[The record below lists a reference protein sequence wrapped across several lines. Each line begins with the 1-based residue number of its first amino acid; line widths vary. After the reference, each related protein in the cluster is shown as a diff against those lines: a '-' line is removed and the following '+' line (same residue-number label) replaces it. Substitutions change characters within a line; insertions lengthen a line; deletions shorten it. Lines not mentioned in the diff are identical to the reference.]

1 VSTRYDIADAVDWHG
16 CYDDGWGDFIIEGHP
31 EIIESLFGHIPQ
43 EESAYKHP
51 AKFAKGLIERIVLH
65 GLSEGWWAA
74 NDLIGDPFG
83 GVALGGLVCAYNDL
97 RWLGVEL
104 EQAFV
109 DLGRANI
116 DLHRQR
122 LTNGGLPIPKIVQGD
137 SRRFAEIV
145 AEAQGVVTS
154 PPWTGNV
161 EGHIGAHKF
170 KDAEAFAD
178 YMLAQ
183 DAKNPAIH
191 ARSRK
196 ALIASF
202 NRDKDKNYG
211 TSPGQIASLPE
222 GNADA
227 VVTSPPYAG
236 ISPEKS
242 GSGINI
248 EKQWETYRASGGGL
262 SLKGFAE
269 QQARH
274 SEGYGS
280 SPGQIASLPDGNAD
294 AVVTSPPYISGG
306 HHPDQTGSWG
316 GQLCDHE
323 HKGLGSKESA
333 GYGHEDGQIG
343 QLPPGQ
349 VDSVL
354 TSPPWADNPEAPPLP
369 PGRTRDTSDPR
380 QHGAAGPQYLS
391 GNTPGNLGNLPS
403 GGFPLDTCGQGRT
416 MEMDTQ
422 VPHGCTD
429 DKNSGPTDATSAPA
443 DLGIP
448 SAGAALVSE
457 DTRCND
463 TAKTVG
469 SRSGAMQNPSA
480 AARAQASVP
489 TEPGKSDQSGGA
501 EASPSS
507 LAPTTTAG
515 AAAAKNGVGRDGSRN
530 AAKPS
535 SATETDVSGVG
546 TLSDCGST
554 TSKTQKKPVANGIT
568 PSPTSKRSA
577 SRAISRNTLGS
588 DAMCADATPVELP
601 SSPRRT
607 MPSSAAV
614 RVAGKV
620 TKRSDADL
628 REGQLDGAVTS
639 PPYEGTVIAGGNHP
653 TEVARIKRK
662 VAAGEMSE
670 ASMRKTFTPASQQAI
685 DDYGDSYGQIGK
697 EQGETYWSAMRLVYD
712 QCLLSLKPGGVMAV
726 VVKSYVKK
734 GELVDLPSQTWK
746 LLLHL
751 GFEPVQRIRAWLV
764 KEHKTTGLFGQE
776 EVERKERKGFFRR
789 LAEKKGAPPID
800 WEEVLV
806 VRKSLT
812 DGPGKAIKDD
822 LPLLKELEK

>member
-222 GNADA
+222 
-227 VVTSPPYAG
+227 
-236 ISPEKS
+236 
-242 GSGINI
+242 
-248 EKQWETYRASGGGL
+248 
-262 SLKGFAE
+262 
-269 QQARH
+269 
-274 SEGYGS
+274 
-280 SPGQIASLPDGNAD
+280 GNAD

-812 DGPGKAIKDD
+812 DGPGKPIKDD
-822 LPLLKELEK
+822 LPLLREMEIK